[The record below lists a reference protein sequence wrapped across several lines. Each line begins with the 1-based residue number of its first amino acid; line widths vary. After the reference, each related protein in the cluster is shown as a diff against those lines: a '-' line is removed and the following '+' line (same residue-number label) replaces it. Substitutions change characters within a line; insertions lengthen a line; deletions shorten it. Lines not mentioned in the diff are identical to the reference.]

1 MSRKSANDRVYSLT
15 WSPDD
20 GEDVPKRFSTPNYLQ
35 FAPNLVKIG
44 AGSPELQ
51 KLECFEEHEEKFS
64 KRPRPELRVVAGR
77 RRGRAQTV
85 QHPQLPAVWSKLGQ
99 KRTQDSRVT
108 KT

>member
-51 KLECFEEHEEKFS
+51 KLECFEEDEQEFS
-64 KRPRPELRVVAGR
+64 ERPRLQPHVESG
-77 RRGRAQTV
+77 
-85 QHPQLPAVWSKLGQ
+85 
-99 KRTQDSRVT
+99 
-108 KT
+108 